1 MCITCNKKLTIN
13 QIIQM
18 DPTRTIST
26 RKRFVSQVNRRFAR
40 LKREV
45 RQHILEGSLLKREF
59 DFLLTLKINTTAA
72 EWRSLYDPNKIPDF
86 MEWLEEQ
93 NNKFIL
99 SKGGEGIEVFI
110 PPGQTT
116 PLFPGQASAEV
127 TVKVSGQQVENWTD
141 VHIRSAY
148 QKGVQRARQEL
159 RKAGVDLPSFES
171 QPSGLSG
178 VFNAPFHVDRV
189 QLAFTQTFEGLK
201 GITKAMDAPISRA
214 MAEGMARGDS
224 PRIIAKRIAGIQVDI
239 GGVIKKSEIFK
250 IQQRART
257 LARTEVIRAHHNASI
272 NEYEA
277 AGITGVKVK
286 AEWSTAGFNVCPIC
300 SANEGRIFT
309 LNQIRG
315 LIPVH
320 PNCRCVAIPIVQS
333 DKKFKRRTSKVAT
346 SIVKGDVQFENI

>member
-13 QIIQM
+13 QIIQT
-18 DPTRTIST
+18 DPTRTLSI
-26 RKRFVSQVNRRFAR
+26 RRRFVAQINRRFSR

-45 RQHILEGSLLKREF
+45 SRHIIEGALLKNAF
-59 DFLLTLKINTTAA
+59 DILLTLRVNTTAA

-86 MEWLEEQ
+86 MVWLEEQ
-93 NNKFIL
+93 NTKFIL
-99 SKGGEGIEVFI
+99 SKGGTGIEI
-110 PPGQTT
+110 
-116 PLFPGQASAEV
+116 
-127 TVKVSGQQVENWTD
+127 VSRGDNWTD

-159 RKAGVDLPSFES
+159 IKAGVDLPSFES

-178 VFNAPFHVDRV
+178 VFNTPFHVDRV

-214 MAEGMARGDS
+214 LAEGMARGDS
-224 PRIIAKRIAGIQVDI
+224 PRVIARALAGK
-239 GGVIKKSEIFK
+239 GGVLDK
-250 IQQRART
+250 IGLNRART
-257 LARTEVIRAHHNASI
+257 LARTEVIRAHHGATI

-286 AEWSTAGFNVCPIC
+286 VEWSTAGFNVCPIC
-300 SANEGRIFT
+300 ESNEGRIFT

-320 PNCRCVAIPIVQS
+320 PNCRCVAIPIVES
-333 DKKFKRRTSKVAT
+333 DKKFKRKTSKVAT
-346 SIVKGDVQFENI
+346 SIVKGDVQFENV